1 MYYLFS
7 MRQIILKKVAVHNLK
22 EVNLTLNHNQLIVFT
37 GVSGSGKSSLAFS
50 AIYVEGQRRYLQ
62 SLSTYARRHLGDLPK
77 PKAESIEGI
86 SPTVAIEQKT
96 AGRNPRST
104 VGTITQIYDY
114 LRVLFARV
122 GTAHCPISK
131 QVVSPQSMSQITRR
145 IQKLKIG
152 TKILILAPY
161 ASNKKAEFKED
172 FKELLRKGFTKVFLD
187 GKVVNLTEEIA
198 VDGKVAHDVDLIID
212 RITLDPNEEKRLLES
227 ISQALEAGLGV
238 MRIILVDTQEELLF
252 SEHAFSS
259 ESGLS
264 YPPLEPSDFSF
275 NHPKGMCPRCLG
287 LGRIEDF
294 DLEKIINS
302 NLSIKEDCCTVAGS
316 YNTVRWGNIYNNL
329 ARIYGF
335 SVSTPW
341 KDLSPKAKQVFL
353 YGIEQKWTRMK
364 FVHPIKKTRWTEY
377 VHFKGVLA
385 DAKER
390 YEQAQSDLYCAKIQK
405 LLIESLCPSCLGER
419 IKPYP
424 AATTIQGRR
433 IAEITHLSIHD
444 AYNFFENLIFTDE
457 EQLIAE
463 ELLKEIK
470 QRLAFLKGVGLHY
483 LSLER
488 GAPTLSGGETQRVRL
503 ATQIG
508 SGLVGAT
515 YVLDEPSVGLHPQDN
530 TQLLHTLRKLKELG
544 NTVIV
549 VEHDEETIC
558 AADTIVDIGPKA
570 GKEGGEIISCGSLE
584 DLLNNP
590 SSITGA
596 YLSGKLKI
604 PIPKRRASAS
614 FLTLE
619 GASHHNLQQIT
630 LKIPLHLLVAI
641 TGVSGSGKSSLITDT
656 LYPILANALHRAKLP
671 IGAYKNI
678 EGIEKIDKV
687 IAIDQT
693 PIGRTPR
700 SNPATFIKLFDDI
713 RDLYSQLPQSIA
725 QGYTA
730 GRFSFNVKQ
739 GSCMHCHGMGMIKV
753 DMDFMEDEWVECT
766 VCEGKR
772 FDENTLSITYKGKTI
787 YDVLEMT
794 IAEASVFFSSIPH
807 IHQKLDML
815 HQVGLE
821 YLKLGQASPTL
832 SGGEAQ
838 RIKLAKELSR
848 SSRGHTVYILDEPTT
863 GLHFYDIDK
872 LLQVLQKLVNK
883 GHSVLVI
890 EHNIDL
896 IKTAD
901 WIIELGPEGGQKGGK
916 VIASTIPEK
925 LAKMHTPTAFF
936 IKQALKSLPLLPPA
950 SILEESGQNQAITVV
965 KASQNNLKEID
976 ISIPRNKI
984 TLCTGPSGSGKSS
997 LAFETLYAE
1006 GQRRYIESLSP
1017 YARQFVKQMPKPKV
1031 ESIEN
1036 LSAAIAIEQKNH
1048 AGNPRSTIGTMT
1060 EIYDFLRILYA
1071 HLGIPHCPETKEQI
1085 RSISKQYVLKNLTLL
1100 PLHTKIQILSP
1111 IELKRSESFTELTK
1125 RLQKLGYL
1133 RIRLDNTYF
1142 TLDDPIPFD
1151 HTRKH
1156 QLFLVIDRLQI
1167 EPQIEQRLLDAIEK
1181 ASDLSKGSLVVA
1193 LEDRDLFFNLSF
1205 TVPSTGKSY
1214 PPITPHTFSF
1224 NTDQGMCLECHGLGF
1239 QYGADLCRFPE
1250 VMKLSSYELIC
1261 IFWKEAAS
1269 KYCLK
1274 VFNKLLK
1281 KQRIDPDQPMQSLLP
1296 EQIQF
1301 LFNGA
1306 KETIFLDHLEL
1317 QWLGFNPILANLAK
1331 LGNAHTKQIL
1341 STLLNQSTC
1350 FACQGTKLNPLAR
1363 HVTINQVS
1371 IAELCHFSM
1380 DQATQFISSLTAD
1393 VEFMQDVLDQI
1404 SQRLK
1409 LLQMIGLGYL
1419 SLERSAPTLSGG
1431 ETQRI
1436 RLARQIGSGLTGC
1449 LYVLD
1454 EPTIGL
1460 HPYDNEKL
1468 NRALLHLCQLGNT
1481 LVLVEHDPLTIQLAD
1496 YVLDFGPKAG
1506 KEGGKITAQ
1515 GTLQEIKDNP
1525 DSLTGAYLTGKKKVP
1540 LPSRRKPSSF
1550 IKIKN
1555 ARLHNL
1561 KKIAIE
1567 IPLHVWTCL
1576 SGVSGSGKSTLLTDL
1591 IYPAALEAI
1600 RTKKSELTY
1609 SNTHFSKLAVDK
1621 VLMLDQN
1628 PIGQT
1633 NRSDITTYVDLL
1645 TSLRLFFSALPEA
1658 RRRGLAPK
1666 NFSFNHP
1673 KGMCTTCQG
1682 HGTRRISLQF
1692 LPDVSIVCE
1701 SCKGFRLNALS
1712 LTVTYKGQHL
1722 GHILHMTVE
1731 QALSFLPPI
1740 PKAIR
1745 ILETLQTVGL
1755 GYIALGQEI
1764 ATLSGGEAQRLRLSR
1779 ELSKSARG
1787 HTLYLFDE
1795 PSVGLHA
1802 DDIAKLIP
1810 IFQKL
1815 VDKGHTIIMIEH
1827 NLDLLS
1833 SADYLID
1840 LGPGSGL
1847 NGGKVMAKGTPEQVA
1862 KSSQSRTAPYL
1873 KEHLTFLKK

>member
-1 MYYLFS
+1 MYDLFS

-37 GVSGSGKSSLAFS
+37 GVSGSGKSSLAFA

-114 LRVLFARV
+114 LRVLFARI
-122 GTAHCPISK
+122 GIAHCPISN
-131 QVVSPQSMSQITRR
+131 QVVTPQSISQIIRR
-145 IQKLKIG
+145 IQKLKTG

-187 GKVVNLTEEIA
+187 RKMVNLTEEVAI
-198 VDGKVAHDVDLIID
+198 DGKVAHDVDLIID
-212 RITLDPNEEKRLLES
+212 RLTLDPSEEKRLLES
-227 ISQALEAGLGV
+227 ISQALEAGFGV

-264 YPPLEPSDFSF
+264 YAPLEPSDFSF

-294 DLEKIINS
+294 DLEKIINPS
-302 NLSIKEDCCTVAGS
+302 LSIQEDCCIVAGS
-316 YNTVRWGNIYNNL
+316 YHTVRWGNIYNNL

-341 KDLSPKAKQVFL
+341 KDLSPQAKQVFL

-390 YEQAQSDLYCAKIQK
+390 YEQAQSDLYRAKMQE

-424 AATTIQGRR
+424 AATTIHGKR

-444 AYNFFENLIFTDE
+444 AYTFFENLVFTDE
-457 EQLIAE
+457 EQLIAG
-463 ELLKEIK
+463 ELLKEIQ
-470 QRLAFLKGVGLHY
+470 QRLAFLQGVGLHY

-530 TQLLHTLRKLKELG
+530 TQLLQTLRKLKELG

-584 DLLNNP
+584 DLMNNP

-596 YLSGKLKI
+596 YLSGRLKI
-604 PIPKRRASAS
+604 PIPKRRTSTS

-619 GASHHNLQQIT
+619 GASHHNLQQVT

-641 TGVSGSGKSSLITDT
+641 TGVSGSGKSSLIIDT
-656 LYPILANALHRAKLP
+656 LYPILAHALHHAKLP
-671 IGAYKNI
+671 IGAYKNV

-739 GSCMHCHGMGMIKV
+739 GSCTHCHGMGMIKV
-753 DMDFMEDEWVECT
+753 DMDFMEDEWVECS

-787 YDVLEMT
+787 YDILEMT
-794 IAEASVFFSSIPH
+794 VAEASVFFSSIPH
-807 IHQKLDML
+807 IYQKLDML

-821 YLKLGQASPTL
+821 YIKLGQASPTL

-848 SSRGHTVYILDEPTT
+848 SSRGHTMYILDEPTT

-896 IKTAD
+896 IKAAD
-901 WIIELGPEGGQKGGK
+901 FVIELGPEGGKRGGK
-916 VIASTIPEK
+916 IIASTTPEK
-925 LAKMHTPTAFF
+925 LARMHTPTAFF
-936 IKQALKSLPLLPPA
+936 VKQALKSLPLLPSA
-950 SILEESGQNQAITVV
+950 STLEESGQNQFITVA

-976 ISIPRNKI
+976 VSIPRNQI

-1085 RSISKQYVLKNLTLL
+1085 RSISKQYVLENLTRL
-1100 PLHTKIQILSP
+1100 PQHTKIQILSP
-1111 IELKRSESFTELTK
+1111 IELKRSENFTELTK

-1133 RIRLDNTYF
+1133 RIRLDHTYF

-1151 HTRKH
+1151 PTRKH
-1156 QLFLVIDRLQI
+1156 QLFLVVDRLRI
-1167 EPQIEQRLLDAIEK
+1167 EPQIKQRLLDAIEK
-1181 ASDLSKGSLVVA
+1181 ASDLSQGSLVVA
-1193 LEDRDLFFNLSF
+1193 LENRDLFFNLSF
-1205 TVPSTGKSY
+1205 AVPSTGKSY

-1224 NTDQGMCLECHGLGF
+1224 NTEQGMCLECHGLGF

-1250 VMKLSSYELIC
+1250 VMKLSSYEFIC

-1269 KYCLK
+1269 KYALK
-1274 VFNKLLK
+1274 AFYKLLK

-1296 EQIQF
+1296 EQIHF
-1301 LFNGA
+1301 LFNGT
-1306 KETIFLDHLEL
+1306 KEPLSLDSLEL

-1341 STLLNQSTC
+1341 YNLLNQSTC
-1350 FACQGTKLNPLAR
+1350 FACQGTRLNPLAR
-1363 HVTINQVS
+1363 HVTIHQVS
-1371 IAELCHFSM
+1371 IAELCHFSI
-1380 DQATQFISSLTAD
+1380 DRATQFISSLTAE
-1393 VEFMQDVLDQI
+1393 VEFMQDVLSQV

-1436 RLARQIGSGLTGC
+1436 RLARQIGSGLIGC

-1481 LVLVEHDPLTIQLAD
+1481 LVLVEHDPLTIQIAD
-1496 YVLDFGPKAG
+1496 YILDFGPKAG

-1525 DSLTGAYLTGKKKVP
+1525 DSLTGAYLTGNKKIS
-1540 LPSRRKPSSF
+1540 LSSRRKSSSF

-1555 ARLHNL
+1555 AHLHNL
-1561 KKIAIE
+1561 KKIVTE
-1567 IPLHVWTCL
+1567 IPLHAWTCL
-1576 SGVSGSGKSTLLTDL
+1576 SGVSGSGKSTLLNDL

-1609 SNTHFSKLAVDK
+1609 LNTHFSKLAVDK

-1645 TSLRLFFSALPEA
+1645 SPLRLFFSALPEA

-1692 LPDVSIVCE
+1692 LPDVSIICE

-1712 LTVTYKGQHL
+1712 LAVTYKGQHL

-1755 GYIALGQEI
+1755 GYLALGQEI

-1787 HTLYLFDE
+1787 HTLYLLDE

-1802 DDIAKLIP
+1802 DDIAKLVP

-1847 NGGKVMAKGTPEQVA
+1847 NGGKIMAKGTPEQVA

-1873 KEHLTFLKK
+1873 KEHLAFLK

>member
-122 GTAHCPISK
+122 GIAHCPISK
-131 QVVSPQSMSQITRR
+131 QIVTPQSMSQITHR
-145 IQKLKIG
+145 IQKLKKG

-187 GKVVNLTEEIA
+187 EKVVDLTEEIA
-198 VDGKVAHDVDLIID
+198 IDGKIPHNVDLIID
-212 RITLDPNEEKRLLES
+212 RLTIDPDEEKRLLES

-238 MRIILVDTQEELLF
+238 MRILLVDTQEVLLF

-264 YPPLEPSDFSF
+264 YAPLKPSDFSF

-287 LGRIEDF
+287 LGRVESF
-294 DLEKIINS
+294 DLEKIINP
-302 NLSIKEDCCTVAGS
+302 NLSIKEDCCAVAGS

-329 ARIYGF
+329 ARIYSF
-335 SVSTPW
+335 NISTPW
-341 KDLSPKAKQVFL
+341 KDLSDKAKQIFL
-353 YGIEQKWTRMK
+353 YGIEQKWTQMK

-390 YEQAQSDLYCAKIQK
+390 YEQARSDLYRTKVQE
-405 LLIESLCPSCLGER
+405 LLIKSICPSCLGER

-424 AATTIQGRR
+424 AATTIDGRR

-444 AYNFFENLIFTDE
+444 AYTFFENLVFTDE
-457 EQLIAE
+457 EKIITE

-470 QRLAFLKGVGLHY
+470 QRLAFLKGVGLSY

-488 GAPTLSGGETQRVRL
+488 SAPTLSGGETQRVRL

-530 TQLLHTLRKLKELG
+530 IRLLHTLRKLQELG

-549 VEHDEETIC
+549 VEHDEETIR
-558 AADTIVDIGPKA
+558 AADTIVDVGPRA

-604 PIPKRRASAS
+604 PFPKRRTSTS
-614 FLTLE
+614 FLTIK
-619 GASHHNLQQIT
+619 GASHHNLQQVI

-656 LYPILANALHRAKLP
+656 LYPILANALHQAKLP
-671 IGAYKNI
+671 IGTYKNI

-700 SNPATFIKLFDDI
+700 SNPATFIKVFDDI

-730 GRFSFNVKQ
+730 GRFSFNIKQ
-739 GSCMHCHGMGMIKV
+739 GSCIHCHGMGMVKIN
-753 DMDFMEDEWVECT
+753 MDFMEDEWVECT

-807 IHQKLDML
+807 VHQKLDML

-832 SGGEAQ
+832 SGGEVQ

-848 SSRGHTVYILDEPTT
+848 SSRGHTMYILDEPTT

-872 LLQVLQKLVNK
+872 LLKVLQKLVNK

-901 WIIELGPEGGQKGGK
+901 WIVELGPEGGEKGGK
-916 VIASTIPEK
+916 IIASTTPEK

-936 IKQALKSLPLLPPA
+936 IKQVLKPLPLLPPT
-950 SILEESGQNQAITVV
+950 SITELRQQNQLITVV

-976 ISIPRNKI
+976 VSIPRNKI

-1017 YARQFVKQMPKPKV
+1017 YVRQFVKQMPKPKV

-1060 EIYDFLRILYA
+1060 EIYDFLRILFA

-1085 RSISKQYVLKNLTLL
+1085 RTISKKYVLKNLTQL
-1100 PLHTKIQILSP
+1100 PLHTKIQVLSP
-1111 IELKRSESFTELTK
+1111 IELKRSESFIDLVT

-1133 RIRLDNTYF
+1133 RIRLDNAYF

-1151 HTRKH
+1151 PSRRH

-1167 EPQIEQRLLDAIEK
+1167 ESQIEQRLLDAIEK
-1181 ASDLSKGSLVVA
+1181 ASDLSKGSLIIA

-1205 TVPSTGKSY
+1205 AVPSTGKSY

-1224 NTDQGMCLECHGLGF
+1224 NTEQGMCLECHGLGF

-1250 VMKLSSYELIC
+1250 VMNLSSCELIS
-1261 IFWKEAAS
+1261 IFWKEKTS
-1269 KYCLK
+1269 KYCLE
-1274 VFNKLLK
+1274 VFYKLLK
-1281 KQRIDPDQPMQSLLP
+1281 KHRINPSQPIQSLQP
-1296 EQIQF
+1296 EQIHF
-1301 LFNGA
+1301 LLNGA
-1306 KETIFLDHLEL
+1306 KEAISLDHLEL

-1331 LGNAHTKQIL
+1331 MGDPHTKQIL

-1350 FACQGTKLNPLAR
+1350 FACQGTRLNPLAR
-1363 HVTINQVS
+1363 HVTIKEIS
-1371 IAELCHFSM
+1371 IADLCRFPI
-1380 DQATQFISSLTAD
+1380 DQAMQFVRSLIAD

-1404 SQRLK
+1404 TQRLK

-1419 SLERSAPTLSGG
+1419 SLDRSAPTLSGG

-1449 LYVLD
+1449 LYILD

-1468 NRALLHLCQLGNT
+1468 NRALLHLCELGNT
-1481 LVLVEHDPLTIQLAD
+1481 IVLVEHDPLTIQLAD
-1496 YVLDFGPKAG
+1496 YILDFGPKAG
-1506 KEGGKITAQ
+1506 KEGGKIIAQ

-1525 DSLTGAYLTGKKKVP
+1525 YSLTGAYLTGKKKIP
-1540 LPSRRKPSSF
+1540 LFSRRKPSSF
-1550 IKIKN
+1550 MRIKN
-1555 ARLHNL
+1555 ANLHNL
-1561 KKIAIE
+1561 KKISIVL
-1567 IPLHVWTCL
+1567 PLHVWTCL

-1591 IYPAALEAI
+1591 IYPASLEAI
-1600 RTKKSELTY
+1600 RTKKSEITY
-1609 SNTHFSKLAVDK
+1609 SNTHFSNLAIDK
-1621 VLMLDQN
+1621 VLMLNQN

-1645 TSLRLFFSALPEA
+1645 TSLRLFFSSLPEA
-1658 RRRGLAPK
+1658 KRRGLSPK

-1673 KGMCTTCQG
+1673 KGMCTTCEG
-1682 HGTRRISLQF
+1682 HGNRRVSLQF

-1722 GHILHMTVE
+1722 GHILHMTAE

-1740 PKAIR
+1740 PKALR
-1745 ILETLQTVGL
+1745 ILQTLQTVGL
-1755 GYIALGQEI
+1755 GYLALGQEI

-1779 ELSKSARG
+1779 ELSKSTRA
-1787 HTLYLFDE
+1787 HTLYLLDE
-1795 PSVGLHA
+1795 PSIGLHA
-1802 DDIAKLIP
+1802 DDIAKLVP

-1815 VDKGHTIIMIEH
+1815 VDKGHTVIMIEH

-1847 NGGKVMAKGTPEQVA
+1847 NGGEIMAKGTPEEIA
-1862 KSSQSRTAPYL
+1862 KSPKSRTAPYL
-1873 KEHLTFLKK
+1873 KDHLAFLKK

>member
-22 EVNLTLNHNQLIVFT
+22 EVNLTLNHNQLIAFT

-122 GTAHCPISK
+122 GIAHCPISK
-131 QVVSPQSMSQITRR
+131 QVVTPQSMSQITRR
-145 IQKLKIG
+145 IQKLKAG

-172 FKELLRKGFTKVFLD
+172 FKELLRKGFTKVLLD

-198 VDGKVAHDVDLIID
+198 IDGKVAHNVDLIID
-212 RITLDPNEEKRLLES
+212 RLALDPDEEKRLLES

-264 YPPLEPSDFSF
+264 YAPLEPSDFSF

-294 DLEKIINS
+294 DLEKIINP

-316 YNTVRWGNIYNNL
+316 YNTVRWGNIYDNL

-335 SVSTPW
+335 NVSTPW
-341 KDLSPKAKQVFL
+341 KDLSDKAKQVFL

-390 YEQAQSDLYCAKIQK
+390 YTKAQNDIYLLKIQE
-405 LLIESLCPSCLGER
+405 LLVNSLCPSCLGDR

-424 AATTIQGRR
+424 AAATIGSKR

-444 AYNFFENLIFTDE
+444 AYTFFENLILTDE
-457 EQLIAE
+457 EQIIAE

-488 GAPTLSGGETQRVRL
+488 SAPTLSGGETQRVRL

-530 TQLLHTLRKLKELG
+530 IRLLHTLRKLQELG

-549 VEHDEETIC
+549 VEHDEETIR
-558 AADTIVDIGPKA
+558 AADTIVDVGPRA

-604 PIPKRRASAS
+604 PIPKRRTSTS
-614 FLTLE
+614 FLTIE
-619 GASHHNLQQIT
+619 EASHHNLQQVT
-630 LKIPLHLLVAI
+630 VKIPLHLLVAI

-656 LYPILANALHRAKLP
+656 LYPILANALHHAKLP

-700 SNPATFIKLFDDI
+700 SNPATFIKLFDYI

-730 GRFSFNVKQ
+730 GRFSFNVKE

-848 SSRGHTVYILDEPTT
+848 SSRGHTMYILDEPTT

-901 WIIELGPEGGQKGGK
+901 WVIELGPEGGEKGGK
-916 VIASTIPEK
+916 VIASTTPEK
-925 LAKMHTPTAFF
+925 MAKMHTPTAFF

-950 SILEESGQNQAITVV
+950 SIIEPDQQNQLITVI

-976 ISIPRNKI
+976 VSIPRNKI

-1085 RSISKQYVLKNLTLL
+1085 RTISKQYVLKNLTQL
-1100 PLHTKIQILSP
+1100 PLHTKIQVLSP
-1111 IELKRSESFTELTK
+1111 IELKRSESFTDLTK

-1133 RIRLDNTYF
+1133 RIRLDSTYF

-1151 HTRKH
+1151 PNHRH

-1167 EPQIEQRLLDAIEK
+1167 ESQIEQRLLDAIEK
-1181 ASDLSKGSLVVA
+1181 ASDLSKGSLVIA

-1205 TVPSTGKSY
+1205 AVPSTGKSY

-1224 NTDQGMCLECHGLGF
+1224 NTEQGMCLECHGLGF

-1261 IFWKEAAS
+1261 IFWKEEAS

-1274 VFNKLLK
+1274 VFYKLIK
-1281 KQRIDPDQPMQSLLP
+1281 KQRIDPDQPIQSLLP
-1296 EQIQF
+1296 EQIHF

-1306 KETIFLDHLEL
+1306 KETISLDHLEL

-1331 LGNAHTKQIL
+1331 LGDPHTKQIL
-1341 STLLNQSTC
+1341 SALLNQSTC
-1350 FACQGTKLNPLAR
+1350 FACQGTRLNPLAR
-1363 HVTINQVS
+1363 HVTIKQIS
-1371 IAELCHFSM
+1371 IAELCRFPI
-1380 DQATQFISSLTAD
+1380 DQAIQFVSTLTAD

-1404 SQRLK
+1404 TQRLK

-1468 NRALLHLCQLGNT
+1468 NRALLHLCELGNT

-1506 KEGGKITAQ
+1506 KEGGKIIAQ

-1525 DSLTGAYLTGKKKVP
+1525 HSLTGAYLTGKKKIP
-1540 LPSRRKPSSF
+1540 LPSRRKPSCF

-1555 ARLHNL
+1555 AHLHNL
-1561 KKIAIE
+1561 KKITTQ

-1576 SGVSGSGKSTLLTDL
+1576 SGVSGSGKSTLLTEL

-1600 RTKKSELTY
+1600 RTKKSEFTY
-1609 SNTHFSKLAVDK
+1609 SNTHFSNLAVDK

-1658 RRRGLAPK
+1658 KRRGLVPK

-1740 PKAIR
+1740 PKVIR
-1745 ILETLQTVGL
+1745 ILQTLQTVGL
-1755 GYIALGQEI
+1755 GYLALGQEI

-1779 ELSKSARG
+1779 ELSKSTRA
-1787 HTLYLFDE
+1787 HTLYLLDE

-1802 DDIAKLIP
+1802 DDIAKLVP

-1815 VDKGHTIIMIEH
+1815 VDKGHTVIMIEH

-1847 NGGKVMAKGTPEQVA
+1847 NGGEIMAKGTPEEVA
-1862 KSSQSRTAPYL
+1862 KSPKSRTAPYL
-1873 KEHLTFLKK
+1873 KEHLAFLKK